1 MGTAFITHAD
11 CLNHIT
17 PDGHPEQVARLKA
30 INARLVQDE
39 FSNLIR
45 RDAPMGTPEQVT
57 LTHPADYVSKIQ
69 AACPESGYS
78 TLDGDT
84 HVCAD
89 SYNAAM
95 RGVGGICGA
104 VDMVLDG
111 DAVNAFCATR
121 PPGHHAE
128 TRTPMG
134 FCLFGTITIGAKYAM
149 EMRGLSRV
157 AIVDFDVHHG
167 NGTQDLVWNDPRIM
181 FVTSQQMPL
190 WPGSG
195 YASETGAHNNVI
207 NLPLKPH
214 SNGADLMDAYARDI
228 FPRLTAHKPDMLLI
242 SAGFDA
248 HVNDP
253 LANLNFST
261 QDFADITQMLCE
273 FADINCGGRVVST
286 LEGGYDLPALA
297 DSVAAHV
304 NVLRS
309 HAK

>member
-1 MGTAFITHAD
+1 MPTAFITHTD
-11 CLNHIT
+11 YMDHVT
-17 PDGHPEQVARLKA
+17 PAGHPEQVVRLQV
-30 INARLVQDE
+30 INQRLSQNA
-39 FSNLIR
+39 FAPLSR
-45 RDAPMGTPEQVT
+45 HDAPMGTLDQVT

-69 AACPESGYS
+69 AACPAQGHV

-84 HVCAD
+84 HVCKG

-95 RGVGGICGA
+95 RGVGGICAA

-111 DAVNAFCATR
+111 AAQNAFCATR

-128 TRTPMG
+128 TEIPMG
-134 FCLFGTITIGAKYAM
+134 FCLFGTVAIGAKYAM

-181 FVTSQQMPL
+181 FATSQQMPL
-190 WPGSG
+190 WPGTG
-195 YASETGAHNNVI
+195 ETTETGAHNNVI
-207 NLPLKPH
+207 NLPLKPY
-214 SNGADLMDAYARDI
+214 STGADLMTAYEQDI
-228 FPRLTAHKPDMLLI
+228 FPRLAAHKPEMLFI

-248 HVNDP
+248 HVDDP

-261 QDFADITQMLCE
+261 DEFAQITKMLCAFADTRCQ
-273 FADINCGGRVVST
+273 GRVVST

-304 NVLRS
+304 NVLME
-309 HAK
+309 HAQ

>member
-1 MGTAFITHAD
+1 MATAFITHSD
-11 CLNHIT
+11 CLDHNT
-17 PDGHPEQVARLKA
+17 PAGHPEQVARLKV
-30 INARLVQDE
+30 INSRMADDE

-45 RDAPMGTPEQVT
+45 RDAPLGTVDQAN
-57 LTHPADYVSKIQ
+57 LTHSREYIGSIKAS
-69 AACPESGYS
+69 CPESGHA

-84 HVCAD
+84 HVCAG
-89 SYNAAM
+89 SYTAAM
-95 RGVGGICGA
+95 RGVGAICAA

-111 DAVNAFCATR
+111 EASNAFCATR

-128 TRTPMG
+128 KQTPMG
-134 FCLFGTITIGAKYAM
+134 FCLFGTVAIGAKYAM
-149 EMRGLSRV
+149 QKHDLSRV

-167 NGTQDLVWNDPRIM
+167 NGTQDLVWDDPRIM
-181 FVTSQQMPL
+181 FATSQQMPL
-190 WPGSG
+190 WPGTG

-207 NLPLKPH
+207 NLPLKPN
-214 SNGADLMDAYARDI
+214 SNGADLMTIYERDI
-228 FPRLTAHKPDMLLI
+228 FPRLAAHKPEMLFI

-248 HVNDP
+248 HIDDP

-261 QDFADITQMLCE
+261 QDFTDITRMLCE